1 MPKKKTKLQKMSK
14 KERTSLAYALATNLA
29 KHGKPQTPK
38 NERKLT
44 KGEMNKREKEV
55 KKFKKT
61 FNLQEMVIEVLQEKL
76 DPVGKEDNDV
86 NNDGKV
92 DKTDDYLKNRRK
104 AVSKAIGKKKT
115 NEEILEENFLKKL
128 KQIAQSPASKI
139 KQGDIASA
147 NDLLKTWAEIA
158 LKAPQLADKYKD
170 QTVGVIKAFMPDFIF
185 PKELEDSNN
194 LQSFIDGKL
203 KINLG
208 EHHLKNN
215 PDAKYVATA
224 APQGWFDVWE
234 GEPFDITGENGVLV
248 GKFHTMK
255 DAKEYADRK
264 NAEQG
269 KLEEYEVDTSDFEYS
284 DQAKASLEKIKNKR
298 AARYQYNQPKKSD
311 PTIAQRGG
319 HDKVYKD
326 YLKEDSNKIAA
337 LEKKRARLMADM
349 EQEAEP
355 EGGPIAD
362 KYGAELDR
370 IDKALAKLKGSKQ
383 QYKVLSP
390 AELNKLARIK
400 R

>member
-1 MPKKKTKLQKMSK
+1 MHAILNARPKDKDNKKPYK
-14 KERTSLAYALATNLA
+14 TNAEQL
-29 KHGKPQTPK
+29 PK
-38 NERKLT
+38 NYNFMT
-44 KGEMNKREKEV
+44 G
-55 KKFKKT
+55 KFT
-61 FNLQEMVIEVLQEKL
+61 EKL
-76 DPVGKEDNDV
+76 DPVGKEDSDI

-92 DKTDDYLKNRRK
+92 DKTDDYLKNRREK
-104 AVSKAIGKKKT
+104 VSKAIKK
-115 NEEILEENFLKKL
+115 
-128 KQIAQSPASKI
+128 
-139 KQGDIASA
+139 
-147 NDLLKTWAEIA
+147 
-158 LKAPQLADKYKD
+158 
-170 QTVGVIKAFMPDFIF
+170 
-185 PKELEDSNN
+185 
-194 LQSFIDGKL
+194 
-203 KINLG
+203 

-215 PDAKYVATA
+215 PNAKYVATA

-248 GKFHTMK
+248 GKFHSMK

-269 KLEEYEVDTSDFEYS
+269 KLEEEFEYS

-326 YLKEDSNKIAA
+326 YLKEDANKIIA
-337 LEKKRARLMADM
+337 LEKERERLMADM

-355 EGGPIAD
+355 GGGPIAD
-362 KYGAELDR
+362 EYGVKLDR
-370 IDKALAKLKGSKQ
+370 IDKALAKLKGSKK
-383 QYKVLSP
+383 QYGVLST

>member
-1 MPKKKTKLQKMSK
+1 MAKKTKLDKMSK

-29 KHGKPQTPK
+29 KYGKPQTPK

-61 FNLQEMVIEVLQEKL
+61 FNLQEIAIRVLEEKL
-76 DPVGKEDNDV
+76 DPVGREDNDI

-92 DKTDDYLKNRRK
+92 NKTDDYLKNRRK

-115 NEEILEENFLKKL
+115 SEEILEENFLKKL
-128 KQIAQSPASKI
+128 KQFGQTPASKI
-139 KQGDIASA
+139 KQGDIVSV
-147 NDLLKTWAEIA
+147 NKLLKTWADIA

-170 QTVGVIKAFMPDFIF
+170 QTIKTIKSFMPDFVF
-185 PKELEDSNN
+185 PKELEDPNN

-224 APQGWFDVWE
+224 APNGWFDVWE
-234 GEPFDITGENGVLV
+234 GEPFSEFSGDGVLV
-248 GKFHTMK
+248 GKFKTMK
-255 DAKEYADRK
+255 DARDYANTK

-269 KLEEYEVDTSDFEYS
+269 KLEEYEVDMSGFEYS
-284 DQAKASLEKIKNKR
+284 DQAKTALEKIKNAR
-298 AARYQYNQPKKSD
+298 TARYQYNQPKKSD

-319 HDKVYKD
+319 YDKVYKD

-355 EGGPIAD
+355 EGGSIAD

-370 IDKALAKLKGSKQ
+370 IDKALEKLKGTQK
-383 QYKVLSP
+383 QYKVLST
-390 AELNKLARIK
+390 AELDKLARVK

>member
-1 MPKKKTKLQKMSK
+1 MSK
-14 KERTSLAYALATNLA
+14 E
-29 KHGKPQTPK
+29 K
-38 NERKLT
+38 NHIDK
-44 KGEMNKREKEV
+44 
-55 KKFKKT
+55 
-61 FNLQEMVIEVLQEKL
+61 FNLQELVIKVLEEKL
-76 DPVGKEDNDV
+76 DPVGKEDEDI

-92 DKTDDYLKNRRK
+92 DKTDGYLKNRRQT
-104 AVSKAIGKKKT
+104 VSKAIAK
-115 NEEILEENFLKKL
+115 
-128 KQIAQSPASKI
+128 
-139 KQGDIASA
+139 
-147 NDLLKTWAEIA
+147 
-158 LKAPQLADKYKD
+158 
-170 QTVGVIKAFMPDFIF
+170 
-185 PKELEDSNN
+185 
-194 LQSFIDGKL
+194 
-203 KINLG
+203 
-208 EHHLKNN
+208 EHHLKGN
-215 PDAKYVATA
+215 PNAKYVATA

-248 GKFHTMK
+248 GKFHSMK

-269 KLEEYEVDTSDFEYS
+269 KLEEYEVDISGFEPSDS
-284 DQAKASLEKIKNKR
+284 AKASLEKIKQIRDRR
-298 AARYQYNQPKKSD
+298 AKAKEPKKSG

-355 EGGPIAD
+355 EGGPMAD

-390 AELNKLARIK
+390 AELDKLATVK
-400 R
+400 K

>member
-61 FNLQEMVIEVLQEKL
+61 FNLQEMVIEVLEEKL
-76 DPVGKEDNDV
+76 DPIGKEDADI

-158 LKAPQLADKYKD
+158 LKAPQLADKYKS

-215 PDAKYVATA
+215 PNAKYVATA

-269 KLEEYEVDTSDFEYS
+269 KLEEEFEYS